1 MSPAEG
7 GTMTTTENKR
17 LMQQVFDELA
27 KGNSQALVEVLA
39 DDVDW
44 HVTGTTK
51 FSRTYRGKPSLMND
65 LVVPLFSQF
74 ADTYTTTADRIIADD
89 NYVVVECHG
98 KVTTK
103 TGRPYNNKYCFVFR
117 IEDGKVKEVT
127 EYMDTH
133 LVVTTFG
140 GGSTTE

>member
-1 MSPAEG
+1 
-7 GTMTTTENKR
+7 MTTIENKR

-44 HVTGTTK
+44 RVTGTTK
-51 FSRTYRGKPSLMND
+51 FSGTYRGKASLLND

-74 ADTYTTTADRIIADD
+74 ADQYTTTADRIIAGDD
-89 NYVVVECHG
+89 CVVVECHG

-117 IEDGKVKEVT
+117 MEDGKVKEVT

-140 GGSTTE
+140 GGATE

>member
-1 MSPAEG
+1 
-7 GTMTTTENKR
+7 
-17 LMQQVFDELA
+17 MQQVFDELA
-27 KGNSQALVEVLA
+27 KGNSQALIDVLA

-51 FSRTYRGKPSLMND
+51 FSRTYRGKASLMND

-74 ADTYTTTADRIIADD
+74 ADQYTTTADRIIADD

-117 IEDGKVKEVT
+117 LEDGKVKEVT
-127 EYMDTH
+127 EYMDTQ

-140 GGSTTE
+140 V